1 MTGSE
6 RTTAIERHWIDWDR
20 PMLPGAAA
28 WLIDRYRGEDGVV
41 DMQGVLCVLPGRR
54 AGRVLTALL
63 AAACDEQGL
72 AFVPPRTITPGTLTA
87 VLPADEAPMATGAEQ
102 VFAWLEAL
110 KQCAAGEVEALL
122 PSPPEEDDV
131 LAWHELARTIDGL
144 HEELAGENLTFAD
157 VPVRAECLEMFAEG
171 DRWRALAAVA
181 RRYHDVLASCGLDDP
196 HAAQRAQLETR
207 GVDRT
212 AEIILIGVT
221 ELNAAQR
228 AIVSAVGE
236 RATALIHAPSSLAD
250 HFDALGCVVPE
261 AWADAEIVLDDERI
275 AVTETPADQA
285 QAAISA
291 IAAFDGARA
300 ADQITIGV
308 SDASLVGPV
317 MLAADWAGLQV
328 HSAAGTELRRSAPF
342 RLLEAIAGWLAD
354 GRFASLA
361 ALVRHPDLES
371 WLMRRTGRTAAGASR
386 GVTDW
391 LTLLD
396 RYFSD
401 HLHERPAGRW
411 LGEPE
416 RRQRLRL
423 VWNEVH
429 ALLSP
434 LAGADRPL
442 GAWSGPVLEVLGSVY
457 AHLEPQRAGA
467 HERAAIAACLNLH
480 EVLARQARVKEAL
493 QPRTDAATAIGL
505 LLAEAATE
513 TVASDVRADQIEML
527 GWLEL
532 HLDPA
537 PALILL
543 GVNDGRIPEA
553 VSADLFLP
561 DALRKALGLMRS
573 NDRRYARDA
582 YLLQAIVRSREQMTI
597 ISGRRDARGEPLQ
610 PSRLLLACD
619 DETLVARIRRLC
631 AAGDDVDEEQA
642 ARALPIGAPPCGP
655 VSAFTVPALP
665 PDLPAP
671 RSMTVTEFRTY
682 LACPYRYALQRLIG
696 LETVADDA
704 AELDALQ
711 FGTLA
716 HEVLERFGSDPEI
729 RESDDP
735 GEIEAYLL
743 RALRQVQQRRYGRDP
758 MPAVRL
764 QMARLEQRLRR
775 FASLQAGLRSEGWAI
790 EHTEFTFAP
799 ETKLDIPD
807 EEPMPIRGQIDR
819 IDVNIK
825 TGRRRI
831 IDYKTGERGETPFQA
846 HHGRKTLPKDGETVW
861 RDLQLPLYH
870 YLARRNGIVGN
881 IELAYIVLPKKA
893 DDVAVRI
900 ADWRPEHLEAAVNT
914 ARTIVR
920 DIRAGRFVMKPEF
933 ARPLDPFARICQT
946 FAFGDEGEIMAD
958 PDSEE
963 EP

>member
-1 MTGSE
+1 M
-6 RTTAIERHWIDWDR
+6 DWDR
-20 PMLPGAAA
+20 PLLPAAA
-28 WLIDRYRGEDGVV
+28 TWLIDRYRRDEDLV
-41 DMQGVLCVLPGRR
+41 DMRGVFCVLPGRR
-54 AGRVLTALL
+54 AGRVLIALL

-72 AFVPPRTITPGTLTA
+72 AFVPPRIITPGTLTA
-87 VLPADEAPMATGAEQ
+87 VLPASEAPMATGAER
-102 VFAWLEAL
+102 VFAWLQAL
-110 KQCAAGEVEALL
+110 KQCAAGEIEALL
-122 PSPPEEDDV
+122 PLPPEEGDL
-131 LAWHELARTIDGL
+131 LAWHELARTIDAL
-144 HEELAGENLTFAD
+144 HEELAGENVTFAD
-157 VPVRAECLEMFAEG
+157 VPIRAECLEMFAEG

-196 HAAQRAQLETR
+196 HAAQQAQLETR

-228 AIVSAVGE
+228 AVVSAAGE
-236 RATALIHAPSSLAD
+236 RAIAIIHAPSSLAD
-250 HFDALGCVVPE
+250 HFDAVGCVVP
-261 AWADAEIVLDDERI
+261 APWADAEIALDDEQI
-275 AVTETPADQA
+275 IVAEAPADQA
-285 QAAISA
+285 QAALRA
-291 IAAFDGARA
+291 IAALDGARA
-300 ADQITIGV
+300 ADQITIGAGDV
-308 SDASLVGPV
+308 SLLDPV
-317 MLAADWAGLQV
+317 MRAAGWAGLQV
-328 HSAAGTELRRSAPF
+328 HSAAGTELRRTAPF

-401 HLHERPAGRW
+401 HLHERLAGEW
-411 LGEPE
+411 LGETE
-416 RRQRLRL
+416 RCRRLRL

-434 LAGADRPL
+434 LAGADRAL
-442 GAWSGPVLEVLGSVY
+442 GAWSGPILEVLGSVY
-457 AHLEPQRAGA
+457 ADLEAQTASPHQ
-467 HERAAIAACLNLH
+467 RAAITACLKLRD
-480 EVLARQARVKEAL
+480 VLARQAQVTEAL

-505 LLAEAATE
+505 LLSEAVSE

-561 DALRKALGLMRS
+561 DALRQALGLMRS

-582 YLLQAIVRSREQMTI
+582 YLLQAICRSREQLTI

-619 DETLVARIRRLC
+619 DETLVGRIRRMC
-631 AAGDDVDEEQA
+631 AAGDDADEERT
-642 ARALPIGAPPCGP
+642 ARALPIGVPPCG
-655 VSAFTVPALP
+655 SASTFTVPALP
-665 PDLPAP
+665 ADLPEP

-682 LACPYRYALQRLIG
+682 LACPYRYALQRLMK
-696 LETVADDA
+696 LEAVADDA

-729 RESDDP
+729 RESDEP

-743 RALRQVQQRRYGRDP
+743 RALRHVQQRKYGRDP

-775 FASLQAGLRSEGWAI
+775 FASLQAKLRSEGWVI

-799 ETKLDIPD
+799 ETKLDIPGQ
-807 EEPMPIRGQIDR
+807 EPMPIRGQIDR
-819 IDVNIK
+819 IDVNMM

-831 IDYKTGERGETPFQA
+831 IDYKTGERGESPFQA
-846 HHGRKTLPKDGETVW
+846 HHGRKTLPEHGELPW
-861 RDLQLPLYH
+861 LDLQLPLYH
-870 YLARRNGIVGN
+870 YLARQHGIGGEV
-881 IELAYIVLPKKA
+881 ELAYIVLPKKA
-893 DDVAVRI
+893 DDLAVRI
-900 ADWRPEHLEAAVNT
+900 ADWRPEHIEAAVDV

-933 ARPLDPFARICQT
+933 ARPFDPFARICQT
-946 FAFGDEGEIMAD
+946 FTFGEDGETVAD